1 MLIERALERVAP
13 VNGHPGG
20 DAEIGQT
27 AAPDNERQGILQRLK
42 PPQKPVPFDR
52 YTRADC
58 RGPRLLQIGNDT
70 LQLYGAALV
79 PTADPPRRGRGRRR
93 PRYVADAHRAAER
106 NPARP

>member
-27 AAPDNERQGILQRLK
+27 AAPDHERQGILQRLK

-70 LQLYGAALV
+70 LELYGAALV
-79 PTADPPRRGRGRRR
+79 PTADLDVGIDDHDGLDACRQRREQ
-93 PRYVADAHRAAER
+93 AT
-106 NPARP
+106 